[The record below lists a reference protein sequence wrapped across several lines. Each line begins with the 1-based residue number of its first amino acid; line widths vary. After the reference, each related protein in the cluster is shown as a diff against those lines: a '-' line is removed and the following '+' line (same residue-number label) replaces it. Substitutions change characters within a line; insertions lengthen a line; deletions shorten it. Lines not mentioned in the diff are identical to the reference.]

1 MQRSTAYALILF
13 LSGYLAVPAWSG
25 TMVHGLRVGLHST
38 HTRLVLDCKGDL
50 PAKVSCDSP
59 REWSVSFDNL
69 ERVQGQKLPVQGPQG
84 TIQRLRWILKGQE
97 AVLKISLK
105 EPLSEAKIFTM
116 EDNSRAARGYRLVID
131 FGLPGV
137 SSMVFAQNHKASRHE
152 TPESAFP
159 HESDSKGKPA
169 SFSFSSE
176 PLAPQAEKEVSVP
189 VQPTAELGSSQIMKS
204 PASKI
209 IRPIQPQTLH
219 DLADMT
225 YEEMRDKLPE
235 TAEQILAAYQKAVQK
250 EPQHPRR
257 VSALLRMAEI
267 SEKVGD
273 VKKAERLYQKI
284 LNEHPQDPN
293 IAPAWIRLGE
303 MQASRNNFLEA
314 LKAFQEAEKFP
325 LKTPEKLRARWGVAQ
340 IYVQTGKAGEAL
352 NLLQRLLEEHPE
364 AYLQKPEIY
373 RTLGE
378 AAFAVKDLTASR
390 NYLMRYINLAG
401 DIPDK
406 DIALARIAETYLHE
420 GNRTQA
426 DKLYAYIQVHYPDS
440 EGDIIGR
447 LRKAEYYETQGPELQ
462 EEAFKIYQDLESRQT
477 TGPLKYFIQFK
488 LAYGEFL
495 TGQHEKCLERI
506 DAVLKSSDKAPVY
519 DDLRLLRRKVLH
531 TLVKKRFEAGDAKGV
546 IALYTDDP
554 FAFQEEEAKEA
565 LAYVAQSYESL
576 GLCPEALA
584 LYENLAQ
591 KDPKPQWRLAM
602 ARMAYD
608 MGNLE
613 KAHTIVSSVTDSAFA
628 DAKEK
633 LMIRIAFAMKDYS
646 TVLRVGES
654 FAKRHGGPEQ
664 CPVET
669 AALVALSLF
678 ETGKEEA
685 AMSWAQP
692 CFRSTDW
699 QDPSLLVALSLKA
712 SRYRQKN
719 RMYDQAVQLLD
730 QGIDKVHSED
740 LRNQL
745 MYEKGSLLLEQ
756 GKREE
761 AEKVLSILLQSSKE
775 LWKTAAKQKLDYLR
789 MSPWNSWT
797 PEKDANAS

>member
-1 MQRSTAYALILF
+1 
-13 LSGYLAVPAWSG
+13 
-25 TMVHGLRVGLHST
+25 MVHGLRLGLHAT
-38 HTRLVLDCKGDL
+38 HTRLVLDCEGDL
-50 PAKVSCDSP
+50 PAKVSYDSP
-59 REWSVSFDNL
+59 REWTVSFDNL
-69 ERVQGQKLPVQGPQG
+69 ERDQGQKLSVPSPRGK
-84 TIQRLRWILKGQE
+84 IQKLHWIFNGRK

-105 EPLSEAKIFTM
+105 EPLSQAKIFTM
-116 EDNSRAARGYRLVID
+116 ENNLRGSSGYRLVID
-131 FGLPGV
+131 FGLSGV
-137 SSMVFAQNHKASRHE
+137 SSMVFAQKDKASGD
-152 TPESAFP
+152 TPPESASK
-159 HESDSKGKPA
+159 ESDSKDNGLSPLE
-169 SFSFSSE
+169 SSE
-176 PLAPQAEKEVSVP
+176 PLQPKAEKEASATTHP
-189 VQPTAELGSSQIMKS
+189 AAEPASSQPMKS
-204 PASKI
+204 PSSRI
-209 IRPIQPQTLH
+209 IRPIQAQSLH

-225 YEEMRDKLPE
+225 YEELRDKLPE
-235 TAEQILAAYQKAVQK
+235 TAEQIIAAYQKAVQK
-250 EPQHPRR
+250 EPQHPRH

-267 SEKVGD
+267 SEKAGD
-273 VKKAERLYQKI
+273 VKKAERIYQRI
-284 LNEHPQDPN
+284 LNEHPQNPDV
-293 IAPAWIRLGE
+293 APAWIRLGE
-303 MQASRNNFLEA
+303 MQASRNNLLEA

-325 LKTPEKLRARWGVAQ
+325 LKTPERLRARWGVAQ

-352 NLLQRLLEEHPE
+352 SLLQGLLEEHPE

-378 AAFAVKDLTASR
+378 AAFAVKDLAASR

-401 DIPDK
+401 DVPDK
-406 DIALARIAETYLHE
+406 DIVLARIAETYLHE

-426 DKLYAYIQVHYPDS
+426 DKLYAHIQVHYPDS

-447 LRKAEYYETQGPELQ
+447 LRKAEYYETQGPELR
-462 EEAFKIYQDLESRQT
+462 EEAFKIYQDLESRQS

-506 DAVLKSSDKAPVY
+506 DAVLKSADKAPVY
-519 DDLRLLRRKVLH
+519 DDLRLLRRKVLQ
-531 TLVKKRFEAGDAKGV
+531 TLVKRRFEAGDVKGV
-546 IALYTDDP
+546 ITLYTDDP
-554 FAFQEEEAKEA
+554 FAFQDQEAAEV

-576 GLCPEALA
+576 NLFPEALA

-602 ARMAYD
+602 ARMAYEL
-608 MGNLE
+608 GHLE
-613 KAHTIVSSVTDSAFA
+613 KAHAIVSTVSDPGFI

-633 LMIRIAFAMKDYS
+633 LLIRIAFAMRDCS
-646 TVLRVGES
+646 AVLRVGES
-654 FAKRHGGPEQ
+654 LAKRHGGPDQ

-685 AMSWAQP
+685 AMSWAQA
-692 CFRSTDW
+692 CFRRTDW

-745 MYEKGSLLLEQ
+745 MYEKASLLLEQ

-761 AEKVLSILLQSSKE
+761 AEKVLSILLQSPKE